1 MKQGFIANVTQTAP
15 DLSRLIAGFPK
26 NGNAGTGEQ
35 PTQPGAEWF
44 YMVSTE
50 LENLVK
56 AAGLSPDFENVNQVS
71 TAVQTIIENKIGG
84 IDYSTFV
91 RTTGYQTV
99 DGIKKFTAAQA
110 AADQEYTLNDN
121 TFMTAKLARGLFG
134 LRSSPNTWSGVQTF
148 SAMPILNIEAVKAG
162 DIVNWQT
169 LQAIL
174 AAGVKIPSG
183 VISGYAGTT
192 PPAGWLW
199 CNGSLYSRTTY
210 ADLFAAIGTKWSAG
224 DGSTTFGVPDSRN
237 RTMWG
242 ANRASVVGQ
251 YLAAGL
257 PNITSTLDLR
267 GVNQCRLSVN
277 TVVSGAFSEKAQISA
292 PVFEQAGQTN
302 AIGGLDYAASKSSS
316 IYGKSSTVQPASAQV
331 LIIIKV

>member
-56 AAGLSPDFENVNQVS
+56 AAGLTPDFKNVNQVS
-71 TAVQTIIENKIGG
+71 SAVQTLIENQIGD

-91 RTTGYQTV
+91 RTNGNQTV

-169 LQAIL
+169 LQKIL

-210 ADLFAAIGTKWSAG
+210 ADLFAAVGTKWGAG
-224 DGSTTFGVPDSRN
+224 DGSTTFGVPDARN
-237 RTMWG
+237 RTLWG
-242 ANRASVVGQ
+242 ANSASVVGQ

-257 PNITSTLDLR
+257 PNIQ
-267 GVNQCRLSVN
+267 G
-277 TVVSGAFSEKAQISA
+277 
-292 PVFEQAGQTN
+292 QAGPSTELVNGCFYLSQGT
-302 AIGGLDYAASKSSS
+302 GGLFVNYTEQGVTQFNASRSNS
-316 IYGKSSTVQPASAQV
+316 IFGNATTVLPPSYYV
-331 LIIIKV
+331 LTIIKI

>member
-1 MKQGFIANVTQTAP
+1 MKQGFIANVTQTVP

-44 YMVSTE
+44 YMVSSE

-56 AAGLSPDFENVNQVS
+56 AAGLTPDFKNVNQVS
-71 TAVQTIIENKIGG
+71 SAVQTIIENKIGD

-91 RTTGYQTV
+91 RTNGHQTV

-121 TFMTAKLARGLFG
+121 TFMSAKLARGLFG
-134 LRSSPNTWSGVQTF
+134 LRSSPNTWSGIQTF
-148 SAMPILNIEAVKAG
+148 EAMPILNIEAVKAG

-169 LQAIL
+169 LQKIL
-174 AAGVKIPSG
+174 AAGAKIPSG

-237 RTMWG
+237 RTLWG
-242 ANRASVVGQ
+242 ANTASVVGQ

-257 PNITSTLDLR
+257 PNITGYFATVHGPNYIATSGACYMSNRPSNSTNNGLDAYSANTGTVSFSANR
-267 GVNQCRLSVN
+267 SSGIYGASN
-277 TVVSGAFSEKAQISA
+277 TV
-292 PVFEQAGQTN
+292 QT
-302 AIGGLDYAASKSSS
+302 
-316 IYGKSSTVQPASAQV
+316 ASAQML
-331 LIIIKV
+331 LIIKT

>member
-1 MKQGFIANVTQTAP
+1 MKQGFIANVTQTVP

-44 YMVSTE
+44 YMVSSE

-56 AAGLSPDFENVNQVS
+56 AAGLTPDFKNVNQVS
-71 TAVQTIIENKIGG
+71 SAVQTIIENKIGD

-91 RTTGYQTV
+91 RTNGNQDI

-134 LRSSPNTWSGVQTF
+134 LRSSPNTWSGIQTF
-148 SAMPILNIEAVKAG
+148 EAMPILNIEAVKAG

-169 LQAIL
+169 LQKIL
-174 AAGVKIPSG
+174 AAGAKIPSG

-237 RTMWG
+237 RTLWG
-242 ANRASVVGQ
+242 ANTASVVGQ

-257 PNITSTLDLR
+257 PNIT
-267 GVNQCRLSVN
+267 GSVSN
-277 TVVSGAFSEKAQISA
+277 FIVQNEPSIIVSGAFTKSKNGDVTTALMSLNPECFDQ
-292 PVFEQAGQTN
+292 FNLN
-302 AIGGLDYAASKSSS
+302 ASIANS
-316 IYGKSSTVQPASAQV
+316 IYGKSTSVQVAASQI
-331 LIIIKV
+331 LMIIKS